1 MRSNR
6 VQVCRVCGREKAE
19 SAMLPVGMVRPSV
32 ADEIEA
38 AFPGVMSE
46 GWVCN
51 DDIQRFRSTHIEKL
65 LEAEKGELTRLD
77 RSVLESIGRV
87 ETIAADASSDFD
99 RQRTF
104 GERVADGLA
113 SFGGSWKFLIL
124 FGAVL
129 VVWITINAAHLLG
142 RPFDPFPFILLN
154 LILSCLAAIQAP
166 VIMMS
171 QNRQDARDRLRSE
184 NDYVVNLKA
193 ELEIR
198 QLHEKIDHLL
208 AHQWSRLVEIQ
219 QIQMDVLSE
228 LGAKKG
234 KQSEG
239 RGPVV

>member
-1 MRSNR
+1 
-6 VQVCRVCGREKAE
+6 
-19 SAMLPVGMVRPSV
+19 MLPVAMVRPSV
-32 ADEIEA
+32 AEEIEA
-38 AFPGVMSE
+38 AFPGAMSE

-51 DDIQRFRSTHIEKL
+51 DDLQRFRSIHIEKL

-87 ETIAADASSDFD
+87 ETIAADANREYD
-99 RQRTF
+99 RQRSF
-104 GERVADGLA
+104 GERVADHLA
-113 SFGGSWKFLIL
+113 TFGGSWRFLFL

-129 VVWITINAAHLLG
+129 VLWIIVNTAHLLAA
-142 RPFDPFPFILLN
+142 PFDPFPYILLN
-154 LILSCLAAIQAP
+154 LILSCLAAVQAP

-228 LGAKKG
+228 LGTKKG
-234 KQSEG
+234 KRSESG
-239 RGPVV
+239 GGEA

>member
-1 MRSNR
+1 
-6 VQVCRVCGREKAE
+6 
-19 SAMLPVGMVRPSV
+19 MLPVAMVRPSV
-32 ADEIEA
+32 AEEIEA
-38 AFPGVMSE
+38 AFPGAMSE

-51 DDIQRFRSTHIEKL
+51 DDLQRFRSIHIEKL

-87 ETIAADASSDFD
+87 ETIAADANREYD
-99 RQRTF
+99 RQRSF
-104 GERVADGLA
+104 GERVADHLA
-113 SFGGSWKFLIL
+113 TFGGSWRFLFL

-129 VVWITINAAHLLG
+129 FLWIVVNTAHLLAA
-142 RPFDPFPFILLN
+142 PFDPFPYILLN
-154 LILSCLAAIQAP
+154 LILSCLAAVQAP

-228 LGAKKG
+228 LGTKKE
-234 KQSEG
+234 KRSESG
-239 RGPVV
+239 GAAV

>member
-1 MRSNR
+1 
-6 VQVCRVCGREKAE
+6 
-19 SAMLPVGMVRPSV
+19 MLPVAMVRPSV
-32 ADEIEA
+32 AEEIEA
-38 AFPGVMSE
+38 AFPGAMSE

-51 DDIQRFRSTHIEKL
+51 DDLQRFRSIHIEKL

-87 ETIAADASSDFD
+87 ETIAADANREYD
-99 RQRTF
+99 RQRSF
-104 GERVADGLA
+104 GERVADHLA
-113 SFGGSWKFLIL
+113 TFGGSWRFLFL

-129 VVWITINAAHLLG
+129 FLWIIVNTAHLLAA
-142 RPFDPFPFILLN
+142 PFDPFPYILLN
-154 LILSCLAAIQAP
+154 LILSCLAAVQAP

-228 LGAKKG
+228 LGTKKE
-234 KQSEG
+234 KRSESG
-239 RGPVV
+239 GAAV

>member
-1 MRSNR
+1 
-6 VQVCRVCGREKAE
+6 
-19 SAMLPVGMVRPSV
+19 MLPVAMVRPSV
-32 ADEIEA
+32 AEEIEA
-38 AFPGVMSE
+38 AHPGAMSE

-51 DDIQRFRSTHIEKL
+51 DDLQRFRSIHIEKL

-87 ETIAADASSDFD
+87 ETIAADANREYD
-99 RQRTF
+99 RQRSF
-104 GERVADGLA
+104 GERVADHLA
-113 SFGGSWKFLIL
+113 TFGGSWRFLFL

-129 VVWITINAAHLLG
+129 VLWIIVNTAHLLAA
-142 RPFDPFPFILLN
+142 PFDPFPYILLN
-154 LILSCLAAIQAP
+154 LILSCLAAVQAP

-228 LGAKKG
+228 LGSKKG
-234 KQSEG
+234 KQAGGE
-239 RGPVV
+239 RPAV